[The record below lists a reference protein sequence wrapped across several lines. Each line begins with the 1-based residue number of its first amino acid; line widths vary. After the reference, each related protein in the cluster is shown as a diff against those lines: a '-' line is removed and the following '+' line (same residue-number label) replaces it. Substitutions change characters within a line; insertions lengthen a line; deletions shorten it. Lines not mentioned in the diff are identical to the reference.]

1 VDSGEQ
7 TAPQRDRLNGGWT
20 APSPMAPVNE
30 RIVRR
35 SNALLDYPWGREFR
49 CTEVI
54 PTGSGVRGAATA
66 SLVAATLAGFKT
78 AMGTETLRYALR
90 EYVFP
95 APGEGPT
102 RAAAMDGRFTVRVRG
117 RGTNTDGP
125 FTVEAVV
132 GAEMDPGYGATAR
145 MLGES
150 GVALLRNDTDS
161 PLDGGVLTPASA
173 IGTPLADRLRAIG
186 FTASVDD
193 VPTVDASD

>member
-1 VDSGEQ
+1 
-7 TAPQRDRLNGGWT
+7 
-20 APSPMAPVNE
+20 
-30 RIVRR
+30 
-35 SNALLDYPWGREFR
+35 
-49 CTEVI
+49 
-54 PTGSGVRGAATA
+54 
-66 SLVAATLAGFKT
+66 
-78 AMGTETLRYALR
+78 
-90 EYVFP
+90 
-95 APGEGPT
+95 
-102 RAAAMDGRFTVRVRG
+102 MDGRFTVRVRG